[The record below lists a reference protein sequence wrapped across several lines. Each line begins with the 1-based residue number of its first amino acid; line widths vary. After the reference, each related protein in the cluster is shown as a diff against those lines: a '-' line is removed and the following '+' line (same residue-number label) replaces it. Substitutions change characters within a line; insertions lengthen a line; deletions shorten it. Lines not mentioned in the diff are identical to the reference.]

1 MFNRAAGY
9 DRSGMAQETTEPVD
23 ERLAHPMVL
32 EGEVPGDDI
41 SALPLLDDRVEG
53 KALWRP
59 PPHEGWVRLGVLAFA
74 CLIFLPNL
82 GGFGL
87 WDPWETHYGACTT
100 EMIETHEWVSLWWGY
115 KEQIGSEPKQG
126 EPFYSKP
133 IFTFWT
139 EAMFASAIGRGELAI
154 RLPMALLAILATLA
168 VYLAL
173 SKIWRRRTG
182 LLGALIIAT
191 SPQFFMISRQAQTD
205 MPFVGTFTIAMCFA
219 MLAFFGPREQL
230 SRRGFWAWIWGTL
243 AFLLL
248 NTIPQFAIIATDL
261 NDPPGAGLEG
271 LARVLSVIQHTG
283 AYHVVGYGVLL
294 AVIIGWFARDLRRDI
309 QRDGLSENV
318 KDRWLRRC
326 YLVIFYALVAQATYA
341 KGLLGFG
348 LPGIILLAHLT
359 FSGGWRMLRRAEIPR
374 GVLICLVVGLP
385 WYIAMFARHGW
396 PYYQRFFIHDHFNR
410 LAAGVHQID
419 SGNFEHFIKWLG
431 FGMFPWAIFVPI
443 VLGLL
448 VRQGIRDR
456 SGRAQGKLFLTF
468 WFVTAFTFFT
478 LSSTKFHHYIF
489 PALPALAML
498 VALFLDDLL
507 EDRSWLPKLTA
518 VIGVLLFL
526 VFIRDLAGDHQHLR
540 NLMTYKYDRPLPEH
554 LPIDPAALVSAG
566 TSTTWADSTFWK
578 HTSPLM
584 HSILSTPAFRYET
597 WMLIIAFAGLASLLL
612 FFFARTR
619 RIGLGGLGA
628 TATALAMWAL
638 SYYMPMLSP
647 HWSQKYLFD
656 SYYDTCTLQDNPP
669 EIQEAY
675 TPLLAH
681 IGMEG
686 LARALGYEQ
695 KRVCAEDVISWR
707 ITWRG
712 ETYYS
717 YNELLPIGKE
727 NEQFLP
733 YLEEMNHGRP
743 FYALMERG
751 KMSGF
756 ESRLNS
762 FSDKLRRKGTEGFT
776 DIEKWEARVMND
788 ESEYF
793 QMVRAD
799 PVRTGADKAAE

>member
-1 MFNRAAGY
+1 MEQARAH
-9 DRSGMAQETTEPVD
+9 QP
-23 ERLAHPMVL
+23 VL
-32 EGEVPGDDI
+32 EGEVPGGDV
-41 SALPLLDDRVEG
+41 SVLPILDDRIDD
-53 KALWRP
+53 KPLWRP
-59 PPHEGWVRLGVLAFA
+59 PPHEGWVRFGVFVFA
-74 CLIFLPNL
+74 CAIFLPNL

-87 WDPWETHYGACTT
+87 WDPWETHYGAVTT
-100 EMIETHEWVSLWWGY
+100 EMLETHEWVSPWWGY
-115 KEQIGSEPKQG
+115 KGQIGSEPKQG

-133 IFTFWT
+133 VFTFWT
-139 EAMFASAIGRGELAI
+139 EAMFSSLIGRGELAI

-168 VYLAL
+168 VFLAM
-173 SKIWRRRTG
+173 SKLWGRRAG
-182 LLGALIIAT
+182 LIGALVIAT

-205 MPFVGTFTIAMCFA
+205 MPFVGTMTIAMCFA

-243 AFLLL
+243 TFLLI

-261 NDPPGAGLEG
+261 NDPTPAGLSG
-271 LARVLSVIQHTG
+271 LIHLLSIIQHTG
-283 AYHVVGYGVLL
+283 ILHVAIYAVVLV
-294 AVIIGWFARDLRRDI
+294 VIVAWFARDLRRDL
-309 QRDGLSENV
+309 QPAGLTELV

-326 YLVIFYALVAQATYA
+326 YLVIFYAIVAQATYA

-348 LPGIILLAHLT
+348 LPGVILLVHLI
-359 FSGGWRMLRRAEIPR
+359 FSGGWKMLRRAEIPR
-374 GVLICLVVGLP
+374 GVLISLVVGLP
-385 WYIAMFARHGW
+385 WYVAMFARHGW

-431 FGMFPWAIFVPI
+431 FGMFPWAVFVPLT
-443 VLGLL
+443 LGLL

-456 SGRAQGKLFLTF
+456 SGPAQAKLFLTF

-507 EDRSWLPKLTA
+507 EDRSWLPRLAA
-518 VIGVLLFL
+518 VLGVLLFL
-526 VFIRDLAGDHQHLR
+526 VFVRDLAGDHQHLR
-540 NLMTYKYDRPLPEH
+540 NLMTYKYDRPLPDH
-554 LPIDPAALVSAG
+554 LPIDPTAVISA
-566 TSTTWADSTFWK
+566 TSTTTWGESTFWQ
-578 HTSPLM
+578 HISPAM
-584 HSILSTPAFRYET
+584 RSILSTEIFRYDR
-597 WMLIIAFAGLASLLL
+597 WMMVIAVAGLLALLL
-612 FFFARTR
+612 FLFARTR
-619 RIGLGGLGA
+619 RAGLVAMGA
-628 TATALAMWAL
+628 TATALTMWAL
-638 SYYMPMLSP
+638 SYYMATLAP

-656 SYYDTCTLQDNPP
+656 TYYDTCTLQKNPP
-669 EIQEAY
+669 EIQDAY
-675 TPLLAH
+675 TPLLAR
-681 IGMEG
+681 IGAEG
-686 LARALGYEQ
+686 LARTLGYEQ
-695 KRVCAEDVISWR
+695 KRVCVEDVISWR

-733 YLEEMNHGRP
+733 YLEEMNHGKP

-762 FSDKLRRKGTEGFT
+762 FSDKLRRKGTEGFR
-776 DIEKWEARVMND
+776 DIEKWEARVVND

-799 PVRTGADKAAE
+799 PVRSTAE